1 MEQNLDI
8 KIATRLKTLRAEHE
22 LSLDQL
28 AKKTGISRATLS
40 RLENAAVSPTA
51 AVLGK
56 LAAIYKIT
64 MSQLMAL
71 VEADFA
77 PLIGAQDQQVWQDP
91 ETGFTRKMISP
102 PAEALR
108 AEMLECHLPMAQKIS
123 YDHSPKQGL
132 EHHIYMLEGQ
142 LELTVDGQIHRLEQ
156 GDCLRYQL
164 YGASLF
170 ETSKTQSATYILTLI

>member
-1 MEQNLDI
+1 MEQNLNI
-8 KIATRLKTLRAEHE
+8 KIATRLKSLRAEHE

-40 RLENAAVSPTA
+40 RLENAEVSPTA

-77 PLIGAQDQQVWQDP
+77 PLIGAQDQQIWQDL
-91 ETGFTRKMISP
+91 K
-102 PAEALR
+102 PA
-108 AEMLECHLPMAQKIS
+108 LPVK
-123 YDHSPKQGL
+123 
-132 EHHIYMLEGQ
+132 
-142 LELTVDGQIHRLEQ
+142 
-156 GDCLRYQL
+156 
-164 YGASLF
+164 
-170 ETSKTQSATYILTLI
+170 